1 MTYREWPSLVFMN
14 RAMFT
19 PYEHKGINYITKAA
33 RNPNRK
39 EQEQEQENKVE
50 QRYPICYPKGGEVE

>member
-1 MTYREWPSLVFMN
+1 MN
-14 RAMFT
+14 MGVST

-39 EQEQEQENKVE
+39 EQEQENKVE
-50 QRYPICYPKGGEVE
+50 QRYPICYPKGSEVE